1 MVDQNGKI
9 QIIDFNHSIFEKDSS
24 KITKE
29 GYSDIGTEKYIAI
42 EIEEK
47 TGPITFA
54 ADIYST
60 AIFFAKIVRIFFK
73 FYLKNIN

>member
-29 GYSDIGTEKYIAI
+29 GYSNIGTEKYIAI
-42 EIEEK
+42 EIDEK
-47 TGPITFA
+47 TGPISFA
-54 ADIYST
+54 ADIYSA
-60 AIFFAKIVRIFFK
+60 AIFFAKLVR
-73 FYLKNIN
+73 YLINFI